1 MKGQNRRGR
10 KMSCEW
16 VSQHIDAYLDG
27 ELNQARAD
35 KVRAHLD
42 VCPACAAQAE
52 EGREIRALIASCE
65 DVTPDAALHEA
76 IMQSVRQQPRE
87 AGKPTSLGRRAKG
100 IGAALVGACLV
111 LALVLL
117 PGSLFRANAPQEP
130 PAEDRPSANT
140 PGDNK
145 PDCDGSFDNE
155 DMKGPS
161 DDSEADK
168 DENCF
173 PVPPSEEPEEPN
185 YGTELAP
192 MGVVLELTRDE
203 TVSGGTTTEGDDSN
217 LLLALEGEWSNDTI
231 YLYLYMSEG
240 EVYWSTDDYELC
252 GDVSL
257 QGDELLLQFEN
268 GLRMVFEV
276 RLEGDTLWLTRLS

>member
-1 MKGQNRRGR
+1 MKGQDRRGR

-16 VSQHIDAYLDG
+16 VSQYLDAYLDG
-27 ELNQARAD
+27 ELNLARAD
-35 KVRAHLD
+35 RVRAHLD
-42 VCPACAAQAE
+42 VCPHCAAQAE

-65 DVTPDAALHEA
+65 EVTPDAALHEA

-130 PAEDRPSANT
+130 SADDRPSANA
-140 PGDNK
+140 PGNNK
-145 PDCDGSFDNE
+145 PNYDDAYDNE
-155 DMKGPS
+155 DMKDPS
-161 DDSEADK
+161 DDSAADK
-168 DENCF
+168 DESCS

-217 LLLALEGEWSNDTI
+217 LLLALEGEWSNDTT
-231 YLYLYMSEG
+231 YLYLYMSER
-240 EVYWSTDDYELC
+240 EVYWGTDDYELC